1 MNAAKQKAERQPMN
15 YDLHSVGF
23 STAGSILVLRMPPP
37 DKDRAEGL
45 YLQMVPC
52 QDFMRLPVSRGD
64 QPVEYDHVAGPASL
78 VLNPKTGSGKV
89 EFAFESPAI
98 LRVRTTGVALRLEM
112 PSGGQVLARGRDRWQ
127 ITPGPPA
134 CSCCWRMAC

>member
-1 MNAAKQKAERQPMN
+1 MN
-15 YDLHSVGF
+15 YDLRSVSF
-23 STAGSILVLRMPPP
+23 STTGSILVVRMPPP

-45 YLQMVPC
+45 YLQMVPS
-52 QDFMRLPVSRGD
+52 QDFMRVSVLSGD

-89 EFAFESPAI
+89 EFVFESPAI
-98 LRVRTTGVALRLEM
+98 LRIRTTGVALHLEM

-127 ITPGPPA
+127 IRGVSHGGRGQPLE
-134 CSCCWRMAC
+134 